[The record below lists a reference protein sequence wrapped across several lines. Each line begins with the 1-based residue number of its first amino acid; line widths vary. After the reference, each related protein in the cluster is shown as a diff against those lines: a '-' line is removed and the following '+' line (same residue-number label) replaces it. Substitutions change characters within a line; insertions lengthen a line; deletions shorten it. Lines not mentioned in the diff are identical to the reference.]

1 MSYTNRAFR
10 VIRIV
15 LLIAICFILGEAA
28 ARAFPNPLG
37 FLEGKQSSPTPAPAA
52 EAAPAPVAPGGVPG
66 IPASF
71 ATIAKEVKPSVVN
84 VSTTQ
89 TVHTEG
95 GPEPFGGPFSQQDPF
110 QEFFRHFF
118 NQEPRNFTQR
128 SLGSGVIIDPSG
140 YIVTNAHVIAHADKI
155 VVKLE
160 DGREFDAKVVGS
172 DPKTDVAVLKI
183 AAPPDLPAAH
193 LGNSDSLQVGDWVIA
208 IGNPFGL
215 SETVTAGIVSAKGR
229 VIGEGPYED
238 FIQTDAS
245 INPGNSGGPLVNME
259 GQVIGIN
266 AAIFSQ
272 SGGNIGIGFAIPI
285 NLVKN
290 VAQEIRQYGKVV
302 RGWLGVTIQQVT
314 PQLAKSFGL
323 ENAEGAL
330 VSEVEKGSPAD
341 KAGFRQGD
349 IIVEFD
355 GKPVNLAHQLPTMVA
370 ESKIGQTVP
379 VAILRHGERKTLE
392 VTVEEMPAS
401 ERVANLPESATPW
414 GLAVADITPKLRQRY
429 DLEQSSGVV
438 VTEVKRGSVADEA
451 GIRPGDVVREVDH
464 EPVDNVQDY
473 EKVLAKTGN
482 APQVLLLL
490 QRQGQ
495 SLFVVLQKRG

>member
-1 MSYTNRAFR
+1 MSHTNRAFR
-10 VIRIV
+10 LIRIA
-15 LLIAICFILGEAA
+15 LLIMISFILGEAA
-28 ARAFPNPLG
+28 AMAFPNPLR
-37 FLEGKQSSPTPAPAA
+37 FFEGKESSPTPAPAA
-52 EAAPAPVAPGGVPG
+52 EVAAPAVPPRGAPA
-66 IPASF
+66 IPPSF
-71 ATIAKEVKPSVVN
+71 ATVARDVKPSVVN

-118 NQEPRNFTQR
+118 NQTPHNFTQR
-128 SLGSGVIIDPSG
+128 SLGSGVIIDPTG

-160 DGREFDAKVVGS
+160 DGRDFDAKVVGS

-183 AAPPDLPAAH
+183 AAPADLPAAR
-193 LGNSDSLQVGDWVIA
+193 LGNSDTLQVGDWVIA

-259 GQVIGIN
+259 GEVIGIN

-314 PQLAKSFGL
+314 PELAKSFGL
-323 ENAEGAL
+323 QNAEGGL
-330 VSEVEKGSPAD
+330 VAEVQKGSPAAR
-341 KAGFRQGD
+341 AGFRQGD
-349 IIVEFD
+349 IILEYD
-355 GKPVNLAHQLPTMVA
+355 GKPVGLAHQLPTMVA
-370 ESKIGQTVP
+370 ESKIGQTVS
-379 VAILRHGERKTLE
+379 VTILRNGERKTLE
-392 VTVEEMPAS
+392 VTVEEMPAG
-401 ERVANLPESATPW
+401 ERAATVPASATPW
-414 GLAVADITPKLRQRY
+414 GLAVADITPKLRQRF
-429 DLEQSSGVV
+429 DLEETTGVV
-438 VTEVKRGSVADEA
+438 VTEVKRGSVAEDA
-451 GIRPGDVVREVDH
+451 GIRPGDVIREVDR
-464 EPVDNVQDY
+464 EPVENVQGY
-473 EKVLAKTGN
+473 EKALAKSGS
-482 APQVLLLL
+482 ASQVLLLV

-495 SLFVVLQKRG
+495 SLFVVLQKGA